1 MRQRWSPGPDSTFVA
16 GRRRFAL
23 AVVREDQAMTRAL
36 RLARRGPAGP
46 NPRVGCVV
54 LDPDGLVIGEGW
66 HEGAGTPHAEVVAL
80 AAAGPGARGGTVVVT
95 LEPCAHHGRTGPCAD
110 ALVAAGVRRVVYGC
124 EDAHPVAAGG
134 AVSLGS
140 AGVDVAEVADPAL
153 QAAARALIERWTFAL
168 RHSRPFVTW
177 KLATT
182 LDGRSAA
189 RDGSSRWITGPLA
202 RADAHRLR
210 SECDTVLVGTGTA
223 LADDPQ
229 LTVRDAAGHLAGRQP
244 VRAVMGLRDVPASA
258 RLLDSDALTVRLRMR
273 DPAAALEELWVA
285 GSRHVLLEGGPT
297 LAASFVAAG
306 LVDEVIAYVAP
317 ALLGAGAPAI
327 ADVGV
332 HSIADARLYEIVD
345 ASVVGTDV
353 RLHLRPRVETLA
365 AEDGA
370 ELQALADA

>member
-1 MRQRWSPGPDSTFVA
+1 M
-16 GRRRFAL
+16 
-23 AVVREDQAMTRAL
+23 
-36 RLARRGPAGP
+36 
-46 NPRVGCVV
+46 
-54 LDPDGLVIGEGW
+54 
-66 HEGAGTPHAEVVAL
+66 
-80 AAAGPGARGGTVVVT
+80 
-95 LEPCAHHGRTGPCAD
+95 
-110 ALVAAGVRRVVYGC
+110 RRVVYGC
-124 EDAHPVAAGG
+124 EDVNPVAAGG

-140 AGVDVAEVADPAL
+140 AGVDVAEVANPAL

-229 LTVRDAAGHLAGRQP
+229 LTVRDAAGQLADRQP
-244 VRAVMGLRDVPASA
+244 VRAVMGLRDVSASA
-258 RLLDSDALTVRLRMR
+258 RLLDSDALTVRLRTR
-273 DPAAALEELWVA
+273 DPAAALEDLWVA

-370 ELQALADA
+370 ELQALSDV